1 MTVTAQVAGTEVW
14 LRRFP
19 DLLKTTATSSPDWLT
34 AMREEGMARFAA
46 AGVPGS
52 SEEDWRFTSLATVAR
67 TAWQPAPTAAPD
79 AAAALVARLSEMS
92 GQSPCLVLVNG
103 RPSPELSVLDGLPPG
118 VVLTSLSE
126 AVKRHPDQVRAAME
140 QAAAAGG
147 HVLGDLNTAFHHD
160 GIFLGL
166 PAGKVI
172 EPALRLISVHL
183 SAGEAAAVHPRLVV
197 SAGEGS
203 QATVVEMHAGTGVDL
218 RLTNGVTDVALQQ
231 GAVLTHIKMEQEGSG
246 GIHIG
251 STRVHQERDSRY
263 VALSLSLGADLAR
276 NDLRVLLD
284 GEGAEC
290 QLDGLYP
297 LSGSCHV
304 DHHTVIDHARPHTA
318 SSQLYKGVLDG
329 TSRGVFAGRVVVRPD
344 AQKVQAR
351 QTNNNLLLSDSAL
364 AHSAPQLEIH
374 ADDVQCF
381 HGSTIGQLDDD
392 MLFYLRSRGIAGD
405 RAREVL
411 TMAFA
416 NAILERVSVA
426 ALRQGLER
434 LLFPEAQL

>member
-19 DLLKTTATSSPDWLT
+19 DLLRTTGSAGPAWLT

-46 AGVPGS
+46 AGIPGS
-52 SEEDWRFTSLATVAR
+52 RDEDWRFTSLATVAR
-67 TAWQPAPTAAPD
+67 TSWQPAPVAATEE
-79 AAAALVARLSEMS
+79 AASLVRRLQEMS
-92 GQSPCLVLVNG
+92 GQGPCLVLVNG
-103 RPSPELSVLDGLPPG
+103 RPSAELSVLDGLPAG
-118 VVLTSLSE
+118 VVLTSLAE
-126 AVKRHPDQVRAAME
+126 AVVQRPDQVRAAME
-140 QAAAAGG
+140 QAARSGG
-147 HVLGDLNTAFHHD
+147 HVLGDLNTAFHQD
-160 GIFLGL
+160 GIFLSL
-166 PAGKVI
+166 PARKVI

-183 SAGEAAAVHPRLVV
+183 SAGEPGAIHPRLVV
-197 SAGEGS
+197 AAGEGS
-203 QATVVEMHAGTGVDL
+203 QATVVEIHAGAGNDL

-231 GAVLTHIKMEQEGSG
+231 GAVLTHIKMEQEGAG
-246 GIHIG
+246 GTHIG
-251 STRVHQERDSRY
+251 FTRVHQDRDSRY
-263 VALSLSLGADLAR
+263 VSLSLSLGADLAR
-276 NDLRVLLD
+276 NDLRVLLA

-297 LSGSCHV
+297 VSGSCHV

-329 TSRGVFAGRVVVRPD
+329 KSRGVFSGRVVVRPD

-381 HGSTIGQLDDD
+381 HGSTVGQLDDD

-416 NAILERVSVA
+416 NAILQRVSVP

-434 LLFPEAQL
+434 HLFPEAQL